1 MSRAFAAPVDQ
12 VFDAWTNA
20 EILRQWWGPH
30 VVEVVECEMDARDGG
45 AYRITMQMPD
55 FQRYPMF
62 GTLQDV
68 DRPRHFA
75 LRVELSEHPDEWLAL
90 FRPKGSHLER
100 VVMEWF
106 YEISFLEADGAT
118 VVEVLATYPV
128 LEDRDAMISM
138 GGEIGWGESFE
149 KLDALLGS
157 N

>member
-1 MSRAFAAPVDQ
+1 
-12 VFDAWTNA
+12 
-20 EILRQWWGPH
+20 
-30 VVEVVECEMDARDGG
+30 
-45 AYRITMQMPD
+45 
-55 FQRYPMF
+55 
-62 GTLQDV
+62 
-68 DRPRHFA
+68 
-75 LRVELSEHPDEWLAL
+75 
-90 FRPKGSHLER
+90 
-100 VVMEWF
+100 MEWF